1 MLKEHIMSNK
11 LTQFQDS
18 REYLALNDTD
28 KDFLNRLCGDWQF
41 SVQQIRHIIRV
52 GRDLETWS
60 EGSLSQLWG
69 EPVPQKTGN
78 RNEKEKRYREFCASW
93 ENLKNIPKDYRGFS
107 PGKITIPKPG
117 FKALD
122 DERQILG
129 DCPVASIKTRCCNL
143 KTLDAVAGCGFDCSY
158 CSIQSFYTGN
168 TILFHKDLKQKL
180 KNLNLD
186 PEKQYHIGTGQSS
199 DSLMWGNKNG
209 LLDDLC
215 DFARENPNVILELK
229 TKSDNVNELLDRNV
243 PPNILL
249 TWSLNTQTVIDAE
262 ERLTVSLVKRLEA
275 ARKSADRGIPV
286 GFHLHPMVWYKEWEA
301 EYADLFTTLTA
312 LFRPEEVVTVSI
324 GTLTFI
330 KPVLKKLRERP
341 IHSKILQMPLE
352 EAAGKLS
359 YPHSVKL
366 ELFNAA
372 YKGLKPWQ
380 KDVFFYM
387 CMEDPE
393 LWKPIFGK
401 AYESNADFEE
411 DMIYNYN
418 QKISKIHDENH
429 GGIHNRRK

>member
-1 MLKEHIMSNK
+1 MTDK
-11 LTQFQDS
+11 LTQFEDS
-18 REYLALNDTD
+18 REYLALNDAD
-28 KDFLNRLCGDWQF
+28 KEFLRALCRDWQF
-41 SVQQIRHIIRV
+41 SVQEIRQLIRI

-60 EGSLSQLWG
+60 EGTLSLAWG
-69 EPVPQKTGN
+69 DPEPRKAGD
-78 RNEKEKRYREFCASW
+78 RNEKEKRYKELCRTW
-93 ENLKNIPKDYRGFS
+93 ETLKNNPKNYKGFS
-107 PGKITIPKPG
+107 PGKIIIPKPQ
-117 FKALD
+117 FRALD

-129 DCPVASIKTRCCNL
+129 ECPVASTKTRCCNL

-180 KNLNLD
+180 KALD
-186 PEKQYHIGTGQSS
+186 LDSEQKYHIGTGQSS
-199 DSLMWGNKNG
+199 DSLMWGNKDG

-215 DFARENPNVILELK
+215 DFARSNPNVILELK
-229 TKSDNVNELLDRNV
+229 TKSDNINELLKLDV

-262 ERLTVSLVKRLEA
+262 ERLTASLKQRLEA
-275 ARKSADRGIPV
+275 ARKGADRGLPV
-286 GFHLHPMVWYKEWEA
+286 GFHLHPMVWYEGWEE
-301 EYADLFTTLTA
+301 EYGTLFKTLSS
-312 LFRPEEVVTVSI
+312 LFRAREVVTLSI

-359 YPHSVKL
+359 YPRSVKL
-366 ELFNAA
+366 KLFKAA
-372 YKGLKPWQ
+372 YEGLKDWH

-393 LWKPIFGK
+393 LWEPVFGK
-401 AYESNADFEE
+401 AYESNAEFEE

-418 QKISKIHDENH
+418 QKISEIY
-429 GGIHNRRK
+429 NRRK